1 MNSTLNE
8 LELTP
13 FKVQAVPGMKVVN
26 GKRKQCCS
34 WKKLTMRCQRG
45 WQQY

>member
-13 FKVQAVPGMKVVN
+13 FEVHAVPGHMKVAH

-34 WKKLTMRCQRG
+34 WKKLTMRCEKG
-45 WQQY
+45 

>member
-13 FKVQAVPGMKVVN
+13 FKVHAVPGHENNVAH
-26 GKRKQCCS
+26 GKS
-34 WKKLTMRCQRG
+34 
-45 WQQY
+45 